1 MSKFGKYRLDRKI
14 ATGGMAEIFLA
25 TQTGIKGF
33 AKQVAIKRV
42 LAHLSEHK
50 EFSSMFLDEARLVAK
65 FNHPN
70 IVQIFDLGV
79 VEGRYFLA
87 MEYIDG
93 HNITHLL
100 KACENRKT
108 EMPLELAIKITS
120 QASRGLDYA
129 HNFRDSQN
137 RPLNMIH
144 RDISPQ
150 NIMLTYD
157 GAVKVVD
164 FGIAKAASN
173 LYQTKTLSLRGK
185 IKYMSPEQITRKLKL
200 DRRSDIYSLG
210 VVLFELVTGQLPH
223 KGSGELELMTNI
235 VYKTATDPRK
245 LNSSIPDDLAIII
258 NKALHRDREKRYQN
272 CRDFQNCLDQFLIKR
287 RVQVDDYDLADFL
300 IWALPKPGD
309 GVQPDSQAPPPSLS
323 SSSSIA
329 ASIQAETKARTH
341 SKAPPLTR
349 ILSWLTLIGFLA
361 AGLAG
366 AVWFTQK
373 EAKTNKGSS
382 SGQVDVAWAQKLADK
397 KDRAYRKKLEKKFQ
411 HHLAKAR
418 KLTQKENQL
427 AEAMAHLEE
436 ATRLA
441 KKVDLDSKGQIAL
454 EKMHRGLLQAQQNYE
469 RKQKIEWR
477 EKFNTHITEGMELA
491 KDPKKG
497 AEAEKHLAT
506 ALDISSLA
514 GVSLEETARL
524 RELLARVRR
533 QEQES
538 SAEDRTITSKTQ
550 QKWAK
555 KSAKYR
561 KQALKA
567 QNAQEYKMAL
577 MLYKK
582 ALEMNPEDLDLYR
595 MVGDC
600 HAAMDEIEP
609 AISNYKA
616 YLRNCQDCPFASE
629 TEKRLHLLQKE
640 SREKTKRR

>member
-1 MSKFGKYRLDRKI
+1 MRKFGKYRLDRKI

-33 AKQVAIKRV
+33 AKQVAIKRI

-50 EFSSMFLDEARLVAK
+50 EFTSMFLDEARLVAK

-120 QASRGLDYA
+120 QTARGLDYA
-129 HNFRDSQN
+129 HNFRDAKN

-173 LYQTKTLSLRGK
+173 LYQTQALSLRGK
-185 IKYMSPEQITRKLKL
+185 VKYMSPEQITRKLKL

-210 VVLFELVTGQLPH
+210 VVLCEFVTGQLPH
-223 KGSGELELMTNI
+223 EGTSELELMTNI
-235 VYKTATDPRK
+235 VYKPAADPRK
-245 LNSSIPDDLAIII
+245 LNPSVPDDLATII
-258 NKALHRDREKRYQN
+258 NKALHRDREQRYQN

-300 IWALPKPGD
+300 IWALPKPSD
-309 GVQPDSQAPPPSLS
+309 GAQPDSQAPPPSLS
-323 SSSSIA
+323 SSPSMADSIRA
-329 ASIQAETKARTH
+329 DAEDRTN
-341 SKAPPLTR
+341 SKAIPLTMT
-349 ILSWLTLIGFLA
+349 LLWLTLIGFLA

-366 AVWFTQK
+366 AVWFAQK
-373 EAKTNKGSS
+373 EVQTNKGSS
-382 SGQVDVAWAQKLADK
+382 SGQVDEAWAQELADK
-397 KDRAYRKKLEKKFQ
+397 KDREYRKKLEKKFQ
-411 HHLAKAR
+411 HHLAKAHE
-418 KLTQKENQL
+418 LTQKEEQL

-441 KKVDLDSKGQIAL
+441 KKVDVDTKGQTAL
-454 EKMHRGLLQAQQNYE
+454 DKMHRELQQAQQNHE

-477 EKFNTHITEGMELA
+477 KKYNTHITAGIKLA

-497 AEAEKHLAT
+497 AEAEKHLAI

-514 GVSLEETARL
+514 GVAQQETARL
-524 RELLARVRR
+524 SELLARVRR
-533 QEQES
+533 LEQES
-538 SAEDRTITSKTQ
+538 SSEKRTVASRAQ

-561 KQALKA
+561 KEALVA
-567 QNAQEYKMAL
+567 QNTHEYKLAV

-595 MVGDC
+595 MLGDC
-600 HAAMDEIEP
+600 YAAMDEPET

-616 YLRNCQDCPFASE
+616 YIRNCQDCTFKNQAE
-629 TEKRLHLLQKE
+629 ERLLLLQEE
-640 SREKTKRR
+640 SRKKTRAR